1 MSILE
6 SLSVV
11 VVGILVVFLGLT
23 ILIFCIQLTSSF
35 FTKKRENQNDDSIT
49 TDTEI
54 SSGSIEEIEESE
66 ETVDEEI
73 IAAITSAISVFL
85 NETNKNAFV
94 VRHIKRISK

>member
-35 FTKKRENQNDDSIT
+35 FTKKKVSQNDDSSA
-49 TDTEI
+49 DDAEI
-54 SSGSIEEIEESE
+54 SSDSIEESE

-73 IAAITSAISVFL
+73 VAAITSAISVFL
-85 NETNKNAFV
+85 NKTNKNTFV

>member
-35 FTKKRENQNDDSIT
+35 FTKKRENQNDDSST
-49 TDTEI
+49 NDDEI
-54 SSGSIEEIEESE
+54 SSDSIEESE

-73 IAAITSAISVFL
+73 VAAITSAISVLL
-85 NETNKNAFV
+85 NKTNKNTFV

>member
-35 FTKKRENQNDDSIT
+35 FTRKRENQNDDSIT
-49 TDTEI
+49 NDMEI
-54 SSGSIEEIEESE
+54 LSDSIDESGK
-66 ETVDEEI
+66 TVDDEI
-73 IAAITSAISVFL
+73 VAAITSAISVFL
-85 NETNKNAFV
+85 NKTNKNAFV
-94 VRHIKRISK
+94 VRHIKRINK

>member
-35 FTKKRENQNDDSIT
+35 FTKKRENQNDDSS
-49 TDTEI
+49 TDDAEI
-54 SSGSIEEIEESE
+54 SSDSIEESE

-73 IAAITSAISVFL
+73 VAAITSAISVFL
-85 NETNKNAFV
+85 NKTDKNTFV

>member
-35 FTKKRENQNDDSIT
+35 FTKKRENQNDDSS
-49 TDTEI
+49 TDDAEI
-54 SSGSIEEIEESE
+54 SSDSIEESE

-73 IAAITSAISVFL
+73 VAAITSAISVFL
-85 NETNKNAFV
+85 NKTNKNTFV

>member
-23 ILIFCIQLTSSF
+23 ILIFCIKLTSSF
-35 FTKKRENQNDDSIT
+35 FTKKKVSQNDDSST
-49 TDTEI
+49 NYAEI
-54 SSGSIEEIEESE
+54 SSDSIEESE
-66 ETVDEEI
+66 ETIDEEI
-73 IAAITSAISVFL
+73 VAAITSAISVFF
-85 NETNKNAFV
+85 NKTNKNTFV

>member
-35 FTKKRENQNDDSIT
+35 FTRKRENQNDDSST
-49 TDTEI
+49 NDVEI
-54 SSGSIEEIEESE
+54 LSDSIDESSK
-66 ETVDEEI
+66 TVDDEI
-73 IAAITSAISVFL
+73 VAAITSAISVFL
-85 NETNKNAFV
+85 NKTNKNAFV